1 MRSVVVGVYF
11 AGAGLD
17 CVLHAAKQVAEITHA
32 HPLGIQGAQVIALAA
47 ALATEEPSAVYAGLA
62 QATQWD
68 DAISDRLPRHD
79 RASELL
85 DEWDC
90 LDELVDEE
98 VWSQE
103 LVV

>member
-1 MRSVVVGVYF
+1 MS
-11 AGAGLD
+11 
-17 CVLHAAKQVAEITHA
+17 
-32 HPLGIQGAQVIALAA
+32 
-47 ALATEEPSAVYAGLA
+47 
-62 QATQWD
+62 
-68 DAISDRLPRHD
+68 RHD